1 MISVVCRKI
10 LWSLLLLLVVPFG
23 LAENAREIMEKVDTN
38 ARLSNESAFS
48 VFTLSTCKYGIKNKN
63 LKCVESPRIK
73 AVESA
78 QINVGKNKKDSKSI
92 AIVLEPS
99 SERGIGMLSYTYDDS
114 DKDNETW
121 LYLSALGKVKRIAS
135 GNSEEESEPVSLF
148 GSEITTEDQETGK
161 LDDYTYQLIKEE
173 TYKGRAVYIIET
185 VPTEKRVRKSRYS
198 KVISWID
205 KERYIALKSLKYDKK
220 GNQSKRI
227 QANKVEKINQVWL
240 ARSLTVMNLITS
252 RLTNMELDAV
262 TFGVDIDEAFLTQR
276 SLTDQTFREKHLSAL
291 RAQTQ

>member
-1 MISVVCRKI
+1 MISTVYRKI
-10 LWSLLLLLVVPFG
+10 LLSLLLLLVVPFG

-78 QINVGKNKKDSKSI
+78 KINVGENKKDTKSI

-135 GNSEEESEPVSLF
+135 GNNEEESEPVSLF

-173 TYKGRAVYIIET
+173 TYKGRAVYIIEK
-185 VPTEKRVRKSRYS
+185 VPTEKRARKSRYS

-205 KERYIALKSLKYDKK
+205 KERYIALKSLRYDKK

-227 QANKVEKINQVWL
+227 QANKVEKVNQAWL

-291 RAQTQ
+291 RAQIQ